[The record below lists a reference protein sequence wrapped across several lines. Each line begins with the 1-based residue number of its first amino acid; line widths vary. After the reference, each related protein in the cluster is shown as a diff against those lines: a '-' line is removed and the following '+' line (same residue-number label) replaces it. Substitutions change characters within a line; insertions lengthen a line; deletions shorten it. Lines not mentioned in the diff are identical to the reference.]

1 MKVKH
6 ILQVFVS
13 NYLPYL
19 YHSHKPG
26 PANEKASHFQRS
38 SL

>member
-6 ILQVFVS
+6 ILQVFVL

-19 YHSHKPG
+19 YHSHEPG
-26 PANEKASHFQRS
+26 LANEKASHFQRS